1 MEAEQPK
8 NCCIFPLK
16 MYKHKL
22 KSYQHAQAK
31 TLRDSPFDTFPS
43 KNDVQTVTPKRNL
56 TKEDKKKRIFGRGF
70 VKVENKRPDFVRTS
84 FAR

>member
-1 MEAEQPK
+1 
-8 NCCIFPLK
+8 

-56 TKEDKKKRIFGRGF
+56 TKEDASQQSLRDFKKKRIFGSGF
-70 VKVENKRPDFVRTS
+70 VKVENKR
-84 FAR
+84 